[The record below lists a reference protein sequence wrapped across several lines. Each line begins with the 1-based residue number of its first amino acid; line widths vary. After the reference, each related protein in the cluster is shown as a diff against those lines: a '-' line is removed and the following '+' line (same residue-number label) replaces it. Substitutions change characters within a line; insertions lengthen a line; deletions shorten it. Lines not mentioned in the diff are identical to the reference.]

1 MSLPGEFELIR
12 RYFAPLSGPGS
23 LSLADDAAILQP
35 RPGWSMVATVDT
47 VISGVHFLPEDPPD
61 LVARKAL
68 RVNLSDLAAMG
79 AEPVGYLLV
88 TALPSATDEA
98 WVARFAQGLAQDQ
111 AEFAIGL
118 LGGDSAATPGPL
130 TITITALGQIEAG
143 RALLR
148 SGASPGDRVY
158 VSGTLGDGAFG
169 LKIARGGGSG
179 LEAAARAHL
188 LERYRLPRPRLRLG
202 RRLVGLATAAL
213 DVSDGL
219 VGDLR
224 HICEASKVG
233 AAIEAVRVP
242 LSPAARALIEAG
254 EASLAEALTGGDDYE
269 LLFTAPTEAE
279 PALARIA
286 AELDLPLTRVG
297 EIRADPGLDV
307 LDESG
312 RPLALGSGGYRHFG

>member
-1 MSLPGEFELIR
+1 MSLPSEFELIG
-12 RYFAPLSGPGS
+12 RYFAPLAGPGS

-35 RPGWSMVATVDT
+35 RPGWSVVATVDT
-47 VISGVHFLPEDPPD
+47 VISGVHFLPDDPPD
-61 LVARKAL
+61 LIARKAL

-88 TALPSATDEA
+88 TALPSATDEG

-130 TITITALGQIEAG
+130 SITITALGQIEAG

-148 SGASPGDRVY
+148 SGASAGNRIY

-169 LKIARGGGSG
+169 LKVARGGGRG
-179 LEAAARAHL
+179 IEAAARAHL

-202 RRLVGLATAAL
+202 RRLIGVATAAV

-219 VGDLR
+219 AGDLR
-224 HICEASKVG
+224 HMCEASKVG
-233 AAIEAVRVP
+233 ATIEAIRVP
-242 LSPAARALIEAG
+242 LSPAARALIDAG

-269 LLFTAPTEAE
+269 LLFTAPAEAE

-286 AELDLPLTRVG
+286 AELDLPLTRLG
-297 EIRADPGLDV
+297 EIRAEPGLEV
-307 LDESG
+307 LDENG
-312 RPLALGSGGYRHFG
+312 RPLALGAGGYRHF

>member
-12 RYFAPLSGPGS
+12 RYFAPLAGPGS

-35 RPGWSMVATVDT
+35 RRGWSMVATADT
-47 VISGVHFLPEDPPD
+47 VIAGIHFLPDDPPD

-79 AEPVGYLLV
+79 AEPLGYLLV

-98 WVARFAQGLAQDQ
+98 WVARFAAGLAQDQ

-130 TITITALGQIEAG
+130 SITITALGQVESE

-148 SGASPGDRVY
+148 SGASPGDQVY
-158 VSGTLGDGAFG
+158 VSGTVGDGAFG
-169 LKIARGGGSG
+169 LKIARGAGAG
-179 LEAAARAHL
+179 LEPPAREFL
-188 LERYRLPRPRLRLG
+188 LDRYRLPRPRLRLG
-202 RRLVGLATAAL
+202 RRLIGLATAAL

-219 VGDLR
+219 AGDLG
-224 HICEASKVG
+224 HICAASKVG
-233 AAIEAVRVP
+233 AAIEAVRLP
-242 LSPAARALIEAG
+242 LSPAARTLIEAG

-269 LLFTAPTEAE
+269 LLFTAPAKAE

-286 AELDLPLTRVG
+286 AGLDLPLTRLG
-297 EIRADPGLDV
+297 AIRAEPGLDV

-312 RPLALGSGGYRHFG
+312 HLLTLGSGGYRHF